1 MKWNPGDGEL
11 PSGSNGDGTRGASEV
26 SWVELQ
32 LPLLLQ
38 SVLQRSAHHQVHFRL
53 PWETDS
59 HSHSSGS
66 FLWRKTWQLKWVD
79 KVASPEQQEMILIG
93 IFLQATEAWAE
104 MLAEAKLLQVKEF
117 SLNLKITWLTCFK
130 SCRPFGLFLYFV
142 QRSVGLKRSWR
153 CASQRFARSIIVF
166 SIWPPTPPEYF
177 TKQNSTSG
185 R

>member
-1 MKWNPGDGEL
+1 MKYCIQVTENYHPVAMVMEREERQKYLESSYNFLCSCKACAKDL
-11 PSGSNGDGTRGASEV
+11 PTIRCISGSGGK
-26 SWVELQ
+26 
-32 LPLLLQ
+32 
-38 SVLQRSAHHQVHFRL
+38 
-53 PWETDS
+53 S

-93 IFLQATEAWAE
+93 FFLQATEAWAE
-104 MLAEAKLLQVKEF
+104 MLAEAKLLQVEEF

-166 SIWPPTPPEYF
+166 IIWPPTPPEYF
-177 TKQNSTSG
+177 IKQNSTSG